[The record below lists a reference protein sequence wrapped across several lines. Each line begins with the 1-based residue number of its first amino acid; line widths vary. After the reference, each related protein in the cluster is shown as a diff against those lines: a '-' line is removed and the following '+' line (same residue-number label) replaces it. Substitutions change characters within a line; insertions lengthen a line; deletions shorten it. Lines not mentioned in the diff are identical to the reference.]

1 MKSFVI
7 AFGMMSFFLV
17 AGQKTNAQKTR
28 IDSLFMSRDT
38 TSVIDSLMRDFD
50 IFLDSISARKSI
62 VFVSMSAGTGIFS
75 FEEQNSLVLNA
86 EKKLILS
93 PFVGYYHKSGL
104 GISAAAYMINE
115 TTGLNFYQYAFTPSF
130 DIMRRNFSLGIAFSK
145 YISEDSLQFYTTP
158 IQNELFAYFTYK
170 KWWLRPSISV
180 SYGWGSSVAFEERK
194 LQIQKGRSKKKPRVD
209 QVSVVVRNE
218 ESVNDLS
225 LTLALRKDFNW
236 YDVLLE
242 NDNITFTPVVLLNS
256 GTQNFGFNTSYNYNL
271 PTAISVNSLPSN
283 SNIKD
288 KTDFVAQSLSVVLR
302 GNYLKGRFML
312 QPQVLF
318 DYYLPEAEDKFITVF
333 SITAAISLY

>member
-7 AFGMMSFFLV
+7 AFGMMSLFLV

-28 IDSLFMSRDT
+28 IDSLFMNRDT
-38 TSVIDSLMRDFD
+38 TSVIDSLMQDFD
-50 IFLDSISARKSI
+50 SFLDSISARKSI
-62 VFVSMSAGTGIFS
+62 LFVSMSAGTGIFS

-130 DIMRRNFSLGIAFSK
+130 DIIRRNFSLGISFSK

-158 IQNELFAYFTYK
+158 IQNELFAFFTYK
-170 KWWLRPSISV
+170 KLWLQPSISV
-180 SYGWGSSVAFEERK
+180 SYGWGSSVEYEERQ
-194 LQIQKGRSKKKPRVD
+194 LQIQKGRSKKKPHVD
-209 QVSVVVRNE
+209 QVNVVVRNE

-242 NDNITFTPVVLLNS
+242 DDNISFTPVVLLNS
-256 GTQNFGFNTSYNYNL
+256 GTQNFGFNTSYNYTL
-271 PTAISVNSLPSN
+271 PTAIRVNSLPSN
-283 SNIKD
+283 SNITD
-288 KTDFVAQSLSVVLR
+288 KTNFAAQSLSVILR
-302 GNYLKGRFML
+302 SNYLKGRFML

-318 DYYLPEAEDKFITVF
+318 DYYLPQAEDKFITVF